1 METIAELERIVRESN
16 PTVRDVEVEEG
27 GIHIR
32 DGRLYVPWR
41 GVEGGRVVYS
51 YMSKVV

>member
-1 METIAELERIVRESN
+1 METIEELERIVRRSR
-16 PTVRDVEVEEG
+16 PTVRDVEIEED

-41 GVEGGRVVYS
+41 GVEDGKVFYS
-51 YMSKVV
+51 YMSKVI

>member
-1 METIAELERIVRESN
+1 METIEELERIVRRSR
-16 PTVRDVEVEEG
+16 PTVRDVEIEED

-41 GVEGGRVVYS
+41 GIEGGRVVYS
-51 YMSKVV
+51 YMSKGI